1 MGLDMK
7 SSQLSLLLGAGV
19 ALVPQA
25 ALAQSAEVF
34 GDFRARYETV
44 EQTGKLDADS
54 LTLRSRVGVRFKP
67 ADDRF
72 TFLAE
77 AENNITLSGDDRN
90 TSLDPRPQFAT
101 INDPDFTELN
111 RAQLTFAPNDALS
124 FTVGRQYLGFDGNR
138 IIGSPGW
145 RQDKNSYDAAVV
157 NFERGA
163 LEATYV
169 YSWQLNRGPGTDFNW
184 DMSSHL
190 LNASFA
196 VSPALKLAGFVY
208 LIDIEETGRE
218 NLSNTTF
225 GARLTGST
233 EIGEFGVSYDLM
245 VATQTDSGSATAS
258 YDNTLIDSGVAFSRG
273 GARFALGYDVITGD
287 GTFAFANP
295 LAGNHG
301 TAGWADVF
309 HGGGR
314 SSPPDGLEDFNVEVS
329 YGASVESSAIE
340 GWRAGLIWRDFSSEN
355 TGNDLGEELDAYLRL
370 SFAND
375 VSLSFEMADYDG
387 PDASYAPADKTKY
400 WVTLGYK
407 F

>member
-111 RAQLTFAPNDALS
+111 RAQLTFAPTDALS

-145 RQDKNSYDAAVV
+145 RQDKNSHDAVMVSYENGA
-157 NFERGA
+157 FEA
-163 LEATYV
+163 SYV
-169 YSWQLNRGPGTDFNW
+169 YHWQLNRGPGTDYDW
-184 DMSSHL
+184 ETDAHL
-190 LNASFA
+190 FNASFEA
-196 VSPALKLAGFVY
+196 SDAFKVAGFVY
-208 LIDIEETGRE
+208 LIDIPEAGRE
-218 NLSNTTF
+218 NLSNTTY
-225 GARLTGST
+225 GARFTGST
-233 EIGEFGVSYDLM
+233 DLGEVGVSYDLL
-245 VATQTDSGSATAS
+245 VAAQNDSGSATTS
-258 YDNTLIDSGVAFSRG
+258 FDNTLIDSGVAFAYG
-273 GARFALGYDVITGD
+273 GARFALGYDVVSGD
-287 GTFAFANP
+287 GTVAFANP
-295 LAGNHG
+295 LAANHG

-314 SSPPDGLEDFNVEVS
+314 AAPADGLEDFNVEVS

>member
-1 MGLDMK
+1 MK
-7 SSQLSLLLGAGV
+7 TYKLSLLLGAGA
-19 ALVPQA
+19 ALFPQA

-44 EQTGKLDADS
+44 EQTGKLEAES
-54 LTLRSRVGVRFKP
+54 LTVRSRVGVRFKP
-67 ADDRF
+67 ADTRF
-72 TFLAE
+72 SFLAE
-77 AENNITLSGDDRN
+77 AENNFTLLGDDERN
-90 TSLDPRPQFAT
+90 TSLDPLPAYAT

-111 RAQLTFAPNDALS
+111 RAQLGFKPNDEWS

-145 RQDKNSYDAAVV
+145 RQDKNSYDAAVA

-163 LEATYV
+163 FEASYV
-169 YSWQLNRGPGTDFNW
+169 YTWQLNRGPGTDFDW
-184 DMSSHL
+184 DLDSHL
-190 LNASFA
+190 LH
-196 VSPALKLAGFVY
+196 VSYGVNDALKLSGFVY
-208 LIDIEETGRE
+208 LIDVTETGRA
-218 NLSNTTF
+218 NLSNTTY
-225 GARLTGST
+225 GGRLTGST
-233 EIGEFGVSYDLM
+233 SFGEVGVSYDLL

-258 YDNTLIDSGVAFSRG
+258 YDNTLVDTGVAFAYQ

-287 GTFAFANP
+287 GTFTFANP

-314 SSPPDGLEDFNVEVS
+314 SSPANGLEDFHVEVS
-329 YGASVESSAIE
+329 YGASVDASAIE
-340 GWRAGLIWRDFSSEN
+340 SWRAGLIWHEFESEN
-355 TGNDLGEELDAYLRL
+355 TSDDLGNELDLFVSL
-370 SFAND
+370 NFAND

-387 PDASYAPADKTKY
+387 PDAAYAPADRTKY